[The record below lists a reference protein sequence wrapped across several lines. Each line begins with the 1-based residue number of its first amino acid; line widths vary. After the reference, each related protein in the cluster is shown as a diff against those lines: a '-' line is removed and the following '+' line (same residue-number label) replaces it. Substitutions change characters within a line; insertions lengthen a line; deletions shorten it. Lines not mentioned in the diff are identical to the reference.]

1 MTNEYDLL
9 DEEELR
15 EECIILSD
23 ALDQAID
30 EALEVRRQSGI
41 HPNSFR
47 ETPAQMRKRLYKKA
61 FTDNYKTIN
70 HEGYKL

>member
-9 DEEELR
+9 DKEELR

-41 HPNSFR
+41 HPNNFR
-47 ETPAQMRKRLYKKA
+47 ETPAQMRKRLYYKA
-61 FTDNYKTIN
+61 MQTFQARRKNESKR
-70 HEGYKL
+70 

>member
-23 ALDQAID
+23 ALDQAIN
-30 EALEVRRQSGI
+30 EGIGGAQGNLGYTPMASEKPQGKCVKGYVRKPLQ
-41 HPNSFR
+41 
-47 ETPAQMRKRLYKKA
+47 TTTKQ
-61 FTDNYKTIN
+61 
-70 HEGYKL
+70 